1 MAILGKKFLKWRE
14 MGICSADTTG

>member
-1 MAILGKKFLKWRE
+1 MAIFGKKFLKWRE